1 MLLRKSKTIRTSLG
15 ISVPLPADTTQ
26 VVQAVFEAIRL
37 REAPRA
43 GLQPAQLNM
52 FPEMGLDQRRID
64 DLHARWDAAADREK
78 ASRAL
83 FAQESIKVGEV
94 ARELDAVRAAIGGGV
109 DVAAFVAGALRAH
122 GAGVEVRGDLRPS
135 TAANGDLWPSTAVNG
150 DLRLRSH
157 GSDEPTA
164 VGGAQ
169 LQVRALNIDLS
180 ETPRGLREVLDV
192 PPGAFTVRFEQP
204 VGEKELYLQRT
215 HPFVEA
221 LAAYTLDTALDPLGT
236 PVARRAGVIVTGA
249 VERRTT
255 LLLIRYRFH
264 IIIRRGEVEQPLLA
278 EDLGLLAFAGS
289 PRNATWLSTEEA
301 EALLDARPDADRNED
316 QKRDAVRRIL
326 EDFGAVQP
334 HLDAEAT
341 RRGEELLDAHRRVRD
356 AARAH
361 GSYRVEPQLP
371 PDVLGLYVYLPV

>member
-1 MLLRKSKTIRTSLG
+1 MLLRKNKAIRTSLG

-37 REAPRA
+37 REAPRT

-83 FAQESIKVGEV
+83 FAQESIKLDEV
-94 ARELDAVRAAIGGGV
+94 DRELGAVRAAIGAGV
-109 DVAAFVAGALRAH
+109 DVATFVASALRAH
-122 GAGVEVRGDLRPS
+122 GAAVEV
-135 TAANGDLWPSTAVNG
+135 
-150 DLRLRSH
+150 DLRLPEGLRPQSQVHVHRSR
-157 GSDEPTA
+157 GSRS
-164 VGGAQ
+164 Q
-169 LQVRALNIDLS
+169 LPALNIDLS

-192 PPGAFTVRFEQP
+192 PPGAFTARFEQP
-204 VGEKELYLQRT
+204 VGERELYLQRT

-255 LLLIRYRFH
+255 LLLIRFRFH
-264 IIIRRGEVEQPLLA
+264 IIVRRGEVEQPLLA

-289 PRNATWLSTEEA
+289 PKNAMWLSTEEA
-301 EALLDARPDADRNED
+301 ETLLDARPDADRNED
-316 QKRDAVRRIL
+316 QKRDVVRRIL
-326 EDFGAVQP
+326 DDFGAVQP

-356 AARAH
+356 AAKAH